1 MNNLKLKF
9 ENCYGIKKLEQE
21 FDFSNFKTFAVYAP
35 NGVMKTSFAK
45 TFDNYVNGEESRD
58 KVFSR
63 EPYERKIID
72 ENDTEIDTKNIF
84 VIKSFIDTKYT
95 SDEVSTLLVRSEL
108 REEYEKALKT
118 LDDAK
123 KSVVNALK
131 SNTLSSDCEKE
142 IVRTFGDLGDNLF
155 EILEGLFEVISKENY
170 REYKFKYNNVF
181 DNEVVGKFIE
191 KNKENLQIYH
201 DKYFE
206 ILNSSDEFFSSDGSF
221 GTAQAS
227 GIAEAVAGDA
237 FFKAGHK
244 ITLKN
249 SRPISTSEE
258 FNNLID
264 EQINKVVNNPELR
277 KQFDKIDKA
286 LRPKNIQPLR
296 DIIDNDKSLLL
307 ELLNYDEFQK
317 NYWKSHLSRIQEEIK
332 ALNELYSQKK
342 IEIEA
347 IITEA
352 NNESD
357 EWKSTI
363 ETFKRRFVG
372 LPFEIEVDNTKDS
385 VLGLNKPELG
395 IQFIDCDTGDKKVVQ
410 RDFLS
415 ENVLSQGEKR
425 AFYLLNIIFEIRGRL
440 IKGQE
445 TLFIIDDIADSFDY
459 KNKYAIVEY
468 LKDLSKEANFFSII
482 LTHNFDFFR
491 TIQSRILTEEFK
503 RSHSFVAEKTSTEI
517 KLIQAGNRNVT
528 DPFSGWKSGINNNEK
543 HLISC
548 IPFVRNLIDFK
559 DGKNDD
565 YKLLTHVLHR
575 KDQDGV
581 AKKTIDIT
589 IADIETPCRNTLS
602 GVAFTFTDKT
612 KKIVQIIE
620 EQILAINTSPNTD
633 TIVLEDKI
641 VLAIGIRL
649 KAEEYMWTK
658 VTDKTAISG
667 KQTGKLFDRYK
678 DEFASNLD
686 HKEAIKT
693 LERVNIMTPEN
704 IHLNSFMY
712 EPILD
717 MGIHELKE
725 LHADVCKLL
734 QG

>member
-1 MNNLKLKF
+1 MKKLNLKL
-9 ENCYGIKKLEQE
+9 EHCYGIKKLEQE

-63 EPYERKIID
+63 EPYERKITD
-72 ENDTEIDTKNIF
+72 ENDTKIDTKNIF

-108 REEYEKALKT
+108 REEYEKALKI

-123 KSVVNALK
+123 KGVVNALK
-131 SNTLSSDCEKE
+131 SNTSSSDCEKE
-142 IVRTFGDLGDNLF
+142 IVRTFSDLGDNLF
-155 EILEGLFEVISKENY
+155 EILEELFGVISKENY

-181 DNEVVGKFIE
+181 DNEVVSKFIE

-206 ILNSSDEFFSSDGSF
+206 ILNSSDGFFSSDGSF

-227 GIAEAVAGDA
+227 GIAEAVSGDA

-249 SRPISTSEE
+249 SRLISTSEE

-264 EQINKVVNNPELR
+264 EQINRVVNNPELR

-296 DIIDNDKSLLL
+296 EIIDSDKSLLL
-307 ELLNYDEFQK
+307 ELLNYDKFQK
-317 NYWKSHLSRIQEEIK
+317 NYWKSHLLRIQEEIK
-332 ALNELYSQKK
+332 TLNELYSQKK
-342 IEIEA
+342 KEIEA

-352 NNESD
+352 NNESA

-372 LPFEIEVDNTKDS
+372 LPFEIEVNNTKDS
-385 VLGLNKPELG
+385 VLGLDKPELG
-395 IQFIDCDTGDKKVVQ
+395 IQFIDCDTGDKKVVE

-425 AFYLLNIIFEIRGRL
+425 AFYLLNIIFEIRARL
-440 IKGQE
+440 IKNQE

-468 LKDLSKEANFFSII
+468 LKDLSKEVIFYSII

-491 TIQSRILTEEFK
+491 TVQSRILTEEFK
-503 RSHSFVAEKTSTEI
+503 RSYSFVAEKTSTEI
-517 KLIQAGNRNVT
+517 KFIKAGNRNVT
-528 DPFSGWKSGINNNEK
+528 DPFSSWRSGLNNNERY
-543 HLISC
+543 LISC
-548 IPFVRNLIDFK
+548 IPFVRNLICFK
-559 DGKNDD
+559 DGKNND
-565 YKLLTHVLHR
+565 YKLLTHVLHY
-575 KDQDGV
+575 KNQDDV
-581 AKKTIDIT
+581 IKKTIDIT
-589 IADIETPCRNTLS
+589 IADVETPCRSILS
-602 GVAFTFTDKT
+602 ETAFTFPDKT
-612 KKIVQIIE
+612 KKIVQIID
-620 EQILAINTSPNTD
+620 EQILAISTSPNPD
-633 TIVLEDKI
+633 TVVLEDKI

-649 KAEEYMWTK
+649 KAEEYMWAQ
-658 VTDKTAISG
+658 VRDKTTIPG

-678 DEFASNLD
+678 KEFATISS
-686 HKEAIKT
+686 HEGAIKT

-717 MGIHELKE
+717 MGIHELKG
-725 LHADVCKLL
+725 LYADVCKLL
-734 QG
+734 Q

>member
-1 MNNLKLKF
+1 MKKLKLKF
-9 ENCYGIKKLEQE
+9 NYCYGIKKLEQD
-21 FDFSNFKTFAVYAP
+21 FDFLNFKTFAVYAP

-45 TFDNYVNGEESRD
+45 TFDDYVDNKESRD
-58 KVFSR
+58 KIFNR
-63 EPYERKIID
+63 EPYERKITD
-72 ENDTEIDTKNIF
+72 ENDIEIDTKNIF

-95 SDEVSTLLVRSEL
+95 SDEISTLLVRSEL

-123 KSVVNALK
+123 KGVVNELK

-142 IVRTFGDLGDNLF
+142 IVKTFSDLGDNFF
-155 EILEGLFEVISKENY
+155 EILEGLSEAISKENY

-181 DNEVVGKFIE
+181 DNEVVIKFIE
-191 KNKENLQIYH
+191 KNRENLQIYH

-206 ILNSSDEFFSSDGSF
+206 ILNSSDDFFSSDGSF

-227 GIAEAVAGDA
+227 GIAEAVSGDA

-296 DIIDNDKSLLL
+296 DIIDSDKSLLL

-332 ALNELYSQKK
+332 TLNELYSQKK
-342 IEIEA
+342 KEIEA

-372 LPFEIEVDNTKDS
+372 LPFAIEVNNTKDS

-395 IQFIDCDTGDKKVVQ
+395 IQFIDCDTGDKKVVE

-415 ENVLSQGEKR
+415 ENILSQGEKR
-425 AFYLLNIIFEIRGRL
+425 AFYLLNIIFEIRARL

-445 TLFIIDDIADSFDY
+445 TLFIIDDVADSFDY

-468 LKDLSKEANFFSII
+468 LKDLSREANFFSII

-491 TIQSRILTEEFK
+491 TVQSRILTEEFK
-503 RSHSFVAEKTSTEI
+503 RSHSFVAEKTNTEI

-528 DPFSGWKSGINNNEK
+528 DPFSGWRSGINNNEK

-565 YKLLTHVLHR
+565 YKLLTHVLHH
-575 KDQDGV
+575 KDKDGDI
-581 AKKTIDIT
+581 KKTINIT
-589 IADIETPCRNTLS
+589 IADVETPCFNTLS
-602 GVAFTFTDKT
+602 GVAFTFPDKT
-612 KKIVQIIE
+612 KTIVQIIE

-649 KAEEYMWTK
+649 KAEGYMWEK
-658 VTDKTAISG
+658 VTDKTTISG

-678 DEFASNLD
+678 SKFASNLD
-686 HKEAIKT
+686 HKEAIET

-725 LHADVCKLL
+725 LYADVCKLL
-734 QG
+734 H